1 MTRTRTRTLA
11 RLALVAAVTYV
22 VCLMWTSA
30 PIILVLLDIPFRAD
44 FVIGL
49 MAGAWLTAR

>member
-22 VCLMWTSA
+22 VCIMWTSA
-30 PIILVLLDIPFRAD
+30 PVILVLLDIPFRAD